1 MGKTTGKTPSQR
13 QLRVAEQIRHA
24 LVNIF
29 QRGELRD
36 PQLANISVT
45 VSEVRVSPDLKK
57 AKAFVM
63 PLGGGETESLI
74 TAMGRAIPFIRYRLG
89 QELTL
94 KFVPTISFQADHSF
108 DYAERI
114 SEVLKSAVSDSKR

>member
-1 MGKTTGKTPSQR
+1 MGKTAGKMPSQR
-13 QLRVAEQIRHA
+13 QLRVAEEIRRG

-45 VSEVRVSPDLKK
+45 VSEVRISPDLNK
-57 AKAFVM
+57 AIAFLT
-63 PLGGGETESLI
+63 PLGGGETESMI
-74 TAMGRAIPFIRYRLG
+74 TAMGKAIPFIRHRLS

-114 SEVLKSAVSDSKR
+114 SEVLRSADSGSKM

>member
-1 MGKTTGKTPSQR
+1 MGKTAGKTPSQR
-13 QLRVAEQIRHA
+13 QLRVAEEIRHA

-36 PQLANISVT
+36 PQLANVSVT
-45 VSEVRVSPDLKK
+45 VSEVWLSPDLKK
-57 AKAFVM
+57 ATAFVT
-63 PLGGGETESLI
+63 PLGGGEAVSLI

-94 KFVPTISFQADHSF
+94 KFVPAISFQADHSF

-114 SEVLKSAVSDSKR
+114 SEVLRSAGSVSKR

>member
-1 MGKTTGKTPSQR
+1 MRKTAGKTPSQR
-13 QLRVAEQIRHA
+13 QLRVAEEIRHA

-57 AKAFVM
+57 AIAFVT
-63 PLGGGETESLI
+63 PLGGGDAEPLI
-74 TAMGRAIPFIRYRLG
+74 TAMGRANPFIRYRLG

-94 KFVPTISFQADHSF
+94 KFVPTISFQPDHSF

-114 SEVLKSAVSDSKR
+114 SGVLRSAVSDSKR

>member
-1 MGKTTGKTPSQR
+1 MGKATGKMPSQR
-13 QLRVAEQIRHA
+13 QLRVAEEIRHA

-45 VSEVRVSPDLKK
+45 VSEVRVSPDLKM
-57 AKAFVM
+57 AIAFIM

-114 SEVLKSAVSDSKR
+114 SEVLRSAVSGSKR

>member
-1 MGKTTGKTPSQR
+1 MGKTAGKMPSQR
-13 QLRVAEQIRHA
+13 QLRVAEEIRHA

-57 AKAFVM
+57 AIAFVT
-63 PLGGGETESLI
+63 PLGGGEAEPLI
-74 TAMGRAIPFIRYRLG
+74 TALGRATPFIRHRLG

-114 SEVLKSAVSDSKR
+114 SEVLGSAVSGSKR

>member
-1 MGKTTGKTPSQR
+1 MGKTTGNTPSQR
-13 QLRVAEQIRHA
+13 QLRVAEEIRHA

-57 AKAFVM
+57 AIAFVM

-74 TAMGRAIPFIRYRLG
+74 TTMGRAIPFIRYRLG

-114 SEVLKSAVSDSKR
+114 SEVLRSAASGSKR